1 MATAKTEAFTADD
14 AQLAAWAKALGHP
27 ARIAILRT
35 LAERQT
41 CLCGEV
47 VEELPL
53 AQATVSQHL
62 RVLRDAG
69 LIRGEADGPRSC
81 YCLDAPALR
90 RLHEALGGL
99 FGSLDC
105 TCACCN

>member
-1 MATAKTEAFTADD
+1 MATAKTDAFTAED

-41 CLCGEV
+41 CLCGDI

-62 RVLRDAG
+62 KALKAAG
-69 LIRGEADGPRSC
+69 LIKGEADGPRSC
-81 YCLDAPALR
+81 YCLNAPALA

-99 FGSLDC
+99 FDRLQC
-105 TCACCN
+105 ACACCR